1 MVFQWPCGT
10 LAGQALAARRP
21 AAQRRHVGLGPGLVD
36 EDQAGGIDAALVRRP
51 LRAPPRHV
59 GTLALAGDQRLFLN

>member
-10 LAGQALAARRP
+10 LADEPAAARRP

-36 EDQAGGIDAALVRRP
+36 EDQALRLDPVLILDP
-51 LRAPPRHV
+51 LRAPPRDV
-59 GTLALAGDQRLFLN
+59 GTIVFAGDHGFF